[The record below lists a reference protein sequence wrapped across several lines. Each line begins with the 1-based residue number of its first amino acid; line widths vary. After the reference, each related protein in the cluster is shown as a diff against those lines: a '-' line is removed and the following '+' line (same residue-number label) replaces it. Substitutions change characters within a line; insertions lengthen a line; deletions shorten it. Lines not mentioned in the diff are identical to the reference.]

1 MLISLR
7 WWNNWWVY
15 YKKHFIIDISNFFC
29 FIYFFVCLFVCFFFL
44 IIVLLGLLKL
54 LLEKIFLEHFS
65 GLAFRLSR
73 KCTCSR
79 VFLLTFSI
87 DWMMFLKK
95 FNISRERLFVRY
107 CLFFRIFFIWPGLQ
121 TDWRHSIS
129 NSFKQKKFNWSNSC

>member
-29 FIYFFVCLFVCFFFL
+29 FIYFFVCLFFWFFL

-95 FNISRERLFVRY
+95 INISRERLFVRY
-107 CLFFRIFFIWPGLQ
+107 CLFFRIFFIWTGLQ

-129 NSFKQKKFNWSNSC
+129 NSFKQKKFNWTNSC

>member
-1 MLISLR
+1 MGLLQKTF
-7 WWNNWWVY
+7 Y
-15 YKKHFIIDISNFFC
+15 YRYLKFFL
-29 FIYFFVCLFVCFFFL
+29 FYLFFVCLFVWLFFL

-73 KCTCSR
+73 KCTCNR
-79 VFLLTFSI
+79 VYLLTFSM

-95 FNISRERLFVRY
+95 FNISRERWFVRD
-107 CLFFRIFFIWPGLQ
+107 CLFFRIFFIWTGLQ

>member
-1 MLISLR
+1 MLIWLR

-15 YKKHFIIDISNFFC
+15 YKKHFIIDISNFVC
-29 FIYFFVCLFVCFFFL
+29 FIYFLFVCLVGFFL
-44 IIVLLGLLKL
+44 IVVLLGLLKL

-73 KCTCSR
+73 KCTCNR
-79 VFLLTFSI
+79 VYLLTFSM

-95 FNISRERLFVRY
+95 FNISRERLFVRD
-107 CLFFRIFFIWPGLQ
+107 CLFFRIFFIWTGLQ

-129 NSFKQKKFNWSNSC
+129 NSFK